1 VEDEGPISLAIY
13 GSTLREV
20 EGRSGVQGV
29 PLDEE
34 ALVQRFRDQGDEA
47 AFIHFVESQ
56 RFWLDPVA
64 LSWAFGDPE
73 EAADLRQEV
82 VIALYSALRRFDG
95 RSSLRTFVWRI
106 ARNVFASRARKS
118 SRRRLKEAR
127 AFILDA
133 PALEFRQ
140 RAADPSFEFERRV
153 EDERV
158 KRALQAAFVRLKE
171 EDRTLLSLRSGS
183 SASMAELSFLL
194 GLKEGT
200 LRTRLSRARRRLE
213 RLFEEARSEKS

>member
-1 VEDEGPISLAIY
+1 VEDEGQVSLAIY
-13 GSTLREV
+13 GSALREV
-20 EGRSGVQGV
+20 EGRVGVHGA

-34 ALVQRFRDQGDEA
+34 ALVQRFKEQDDEA
-47 AFIHFVESQ
+47 SFIRFVESQ

-106 ARNVFASRARKS
+106 ARNVFASMARKS
-118 SRRRLKEAR
+118 SRRRSKEAR
-127 AFILDA
+127 AFTLDA
-133 PALEFRQ
+133 ATVEFRQ
-140 RAADPSFEFERRV
+140 RAADPSFEFERRG
-153 EDERV
+153 EDESLT
-158 KRALQAAFVRLKE
+158 RALKAAFVRLNE
-171 EDRTLLSLRSGS
+171 EDRALLSLRFGS
-183 SASMAELSFLL
+183 SSSIAELAALL
-194 GLKEGT
+194 GIRDGA

-213 RLFEEARSEKS
+213 RQYKEARSERN